1 VDFQDIFREIATSQ
15 GLSVMLAGRKGIFV
29 RIALINQLEDGRIT
43 GEASPEEV
51 VDSHLEVVVAAR
63 TTTEKEAGTLG
74 D

>member
-29 RIALINQLEDGRIT
+29 RIVLINQLGDGRIIVVV
-43 GEASPEEV
+43 SQEEV
-51 VDSHLEVVVAAR
+51 VEPHLEVAVATR
-63 TTTEKEAGTLG
+63 TTTEKEAKTLG